1 MLNKTLAAK
10 AVRRPLAGFGAGAF
24 RCDGAWAGSSPS
36 QLTAGHPVPRIRA
49 VVAPVYAG
57 PAAGT
62 GIAGAASAGNVGGS
76 QFSQLNL
83 MTRIYPVA
91 QGGVGPHPAREPDPV

>member
-1 MLNKTLAAK
+1 MLNITLAVK
-10 AVRRPLAGFGAGAF
+10 AVRRPLAGSGVGAF
-24 RCDGAWAGSSPS
+24 RCDGAWAGSSAS

-49 VVAPVYAG
+49 VVVPVYAG

-62 GIAGAASAGNVGGS
+62 GIAGASSAGNVGGS
-76 QFSQLNL
+76 QLNL
-83 MTRIYPVA
+83 MTRIHPVT